1 MIFIERIKSLI
12 VVLTASFYQ
21 IKLLDY
27 SVGDTIIFGAEFYK
41 RGTANLAYRSLCKFY
56 VLSTASSRSFTLHV
70 IFEYIYILKH
80 KNIGNMF
87 KRFWYI

>member
-41 RGTANLAYRSLCKFY
+41 RGTANLTYRSLCKFCFVY
-56 VLSTASSRSFTLHV
+56 SVKPVAYYRTL
-70 IFEYIYILKH
+70 YLNIYT
-80 KNIGNMF
+80 
-87 KRFWYI
+87 Y

>member
-1 MIFIERIKSLI
+1 MIFIERVKSLI

-41 RGTANLAYRSLCKFY
+41 RGTANLTYRSLCKFY
-56 VLSTASSRSFTLHV
+56 VLSTASSRSLT
-70 IFEYIYILKH
+70 IARYI
-80 KNIGNMF
+80 
-87 KRFWYI
+87 